1 MELMSLLN
9 KYQHTTTM
17 LHWNKRNIIILCL
30 YLFMTLALGP
40 QLLSYVCQ
48 AKVEYSI
55 WYARPIF
62 FQSFASKFQVFE
74 NGQTVDVGVS
84 VIATLA
90 EKSDQN
96 SSFFIATIFEG
107 ATADLVVWKWARDQ
121 YYKTNFTVTQF
132 TVRFWCIIW
141 GATWCQTQ
149 YLFVAAIKSAL

>member
-1 MELMSLLN
+1 
-9 KYQHTTTM
+9 
-17 LHWNKRNIIILCL
+17 
-30 YLFMTLALGP
+30 MTLALGP

-107 ATADLVVWKWARDQ
+107 AAADLVVWKWARDQ

-132 TVRFWCIIW
+132 TVRF
-141 GATWCQTQ
+141 
-149 YLFVAAIKSAL
+149 